1 MYYIHVNQVLMTA
14 CVLVLKITIN
24 QIDLKIIQ
32 NTPIKKG
39 WLRRLFKYIDK
50 FSVFLYIKDVFDL
63 NLNVD
68 ILFKKN

>member
-1 MYYIHVNQVLMTA
+1 MTA

>member
-14 CVLVLKITIN
+14 CVVVLKITIN

-50 FSVFLYIKDVFDL
+50 FSMFLYIKDVFDL